1 MRKGR
6 DVLQA
11 ASLELWGVASHHQR
25 LAPEKHDAIKCLNCG
40 RVLDVMDTSPN
51 MRASIAHS
59 VASKLYGG
67 DEYDEVRASVVD
79 FFTDAIARRR

>member
-1 MRKGR
+1 MYCKPHRWNYGER
-6 DVLQA
+6 LPIIR
-11 ASLELWGVASHHQR
+11 GSH
-25 LAPEKHDAIKCLNCG
+25 PEKHDAIKCLNCG